1 MQKMLSQK
9 NIRES
14 LIKKC
19 NDKLKEK
26 QQELLE
32 KIRIGC
38 DMEVKNYAQRKS
50 NMRLKFSKDI
60 RPVPCQAK

>member
-1 MQKMLSQK
+1 MLSQK

-26 QQELLE
+26 QQELFE
-32 KIRIGC
+32 KIHIGC
-38 DMEVKNYAQRKS
+38 NMEVKNYAQRKS
-50 NMRLKFSKDI
+50 NMRLKFSKDN
-60 RPVPCQAK
+60 RPMPSRAK